1 MRGKQLKDKRIVPLG
16 PKSFRTE
23 VEFDDGEVVMAG
35 PFKDIELA
43 QEELNRYPRDVAL
56 YREVPK
62 SVFIRFPL

>member
-1 MRGKQLKDKRIVPLG
+1 MPLG

-35 PFKDIELA
+35 PFKDLEMAHAELG
-43 QEELNRYPRDVAL
+43 RYTRDVAL

-62 SVFIRFPL
+62 SVFIKHPL